1 MGADRTWVKKLTG
14 ILKIAQG
21 GEVEESKWASATSL
35 CWNFFFLLLKWVWV
49 DPSCVGTFFLFGF

>member
-1 MGADRTWVKKLTG
+1 MKKLTG

-35 CWNFFFLLLKWVWV
+35 CWNFFF
-49 DPSCVGTFFLFGF
+49 SSFEMGMG